1 MNIVVRYHGML
12 RTRMGLKEKTYALQP
27 GMMLQDFIDWAT
39 EGRLDL
45 WTNQEP
51 AQAPVQKSVHQSGA
65 KQPVL
70 IAVDGRLV
78 KDNVVLPGPRHEIDI
93 LIPNIGG

>member
-27 GMMLQDFIDWAT
+27 GMMLRDFIDWAT

-45 WTNQEP
+45 WTNQQP
-51 AQAPVQKSVHQSGA
+51 VHQSGA

-93 LIPNIGG
+93 LTPNIGG